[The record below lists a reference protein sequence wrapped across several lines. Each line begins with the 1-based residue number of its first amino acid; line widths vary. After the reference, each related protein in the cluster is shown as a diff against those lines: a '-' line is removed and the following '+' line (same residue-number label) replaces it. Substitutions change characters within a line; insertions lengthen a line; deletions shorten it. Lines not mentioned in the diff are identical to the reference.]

1 MSVEVAIFNHF
12 DILGTKEMLFPP
24 SGGLDSIK
32 AAPSVKIN
40 TLLGGW
46 FFSLSPLERITAS
59 KGCLQ
64 EESCT
69 ADCLTSALFLLLC
82 LQNAHT

>member
-46 FFSLSPLERITAS
+46 FFSLSPPLKE
-59 KGCLQ
+59 
-64 EESCT
+64 
-69 ADCLTSALFLLLC
+69 LLLQRGAC
-82 LQNAHT
+82 KRRAVLQTA